1 MPCRAMHRKA
11 PSRAQQVGT
20 TVPVAALSAA
30 CCADSF
36 TRSEINDIYHD
47 RKGGGGEKRERVK
60 MSISYSTAGNFDS
73 SLVFSLSHTGIPF
86 HPCTSQLYRVRRST
100 KIIPVIGRLQIER
113 GWAKKVS
120 LLIFAITL
128 STASQF
134 P

>member
-1 MPCRAMHRKA
+1 MHRKA

-73 SLVFSLSHTGIPF
+73 SLVFSLSHTLEF
-86 HPCTSQLYRVRRST
+86 RFTHVHLNY
-100 KIIPVIGRLQIER
+100 IEYVAVQR
-113 GWAKKVS
+113 
-120 LLIFAITL
+120 
-128 STASQF
+128 
-134 P
+134 